1 MRFERPYPQHHR
13 CHTLIH
19 VISLSQIPLLQRA
32 QALSAQPLNL
42 FASAWSAP
50 AWLKTNGALIGKG
63 SLKGKPGGKEHKT
76 WAQYYI
82 RCVKE
87 PKTVFK
93 YPYLTYN

>member
-1 MRFERPYPQHHR
+1 MSHSDS
-13 CHTLIH
+13 CHL
-19 VISLSQIPLLQRA
+19 SLQIPLLQRA

-82 RCVKE
+82 RCIKE

-93 YPYLTYN
+93 YQYLNYN